1 MNRIRR
7 PIRILTG
14 LFAGVVAALTAGAP
28 SALATTTPPPSPP
41 PRFLP
46 CSPTCA
52 PRLHIV
58 APAHIHTVVTG
69 GMPGWQIT
77 LIAIGAALLAAAAAL
92 LLDRAWLA
100 RRHETATA
108 S

>member
-7 PIRILTG
+7 SIRILTG
-14 LFAGVVAALTAGAP
+14 LFAGVVVALAAGAP
-28 SALATTTPPPSPP
+28 AALATTTPPPSPP
-41 PRFLP
+41 PRLLP

-52 PRLHIV
+52 PGLHIV
-58 APAHIHTVVTG
+58 GPAHIHAAVTG

-77 LIAIGAALLAAAAAL
+77 LIAIGAALLAAAVAL

-100 RRHETATA
+100 RRQPTATA
-108 S
+108 A